1 MYSFID
7 LLTLSWLISFTSVNL
22 PLPMTSMLRR
32 QIHTVSRIG
41 RRGYSTVAPRAFS
54 DEKGITISWPDNRQT
69 RLSVTI
75 NQTPLTV

>member
-1 MYSFID
+1 
-7 LLTLSWLISFTSVNL
+7 
-22 PLPMTSMLRR
+22 MTSMLRR